1 MVSGMERFTGR
12 RVLVTGGANGIG
24 AGIAR
29 RLAREGAV
37 VTVLDLEA
45 VDADAGVSSVRGSVA
60 DEDDVIEAVRVA
72 VGEEGRLHGLVNN
85 AGVMGAGAI
94 DELSFEEWHH
104 TLDVNVGGYML
115 AAKHT
120 FGPMSAAGGGSIVN
134 CSSIMAFNSGPGQAA
149 YSASKSA
156 VLGLTRG
163 VAMDG
168 AAYGIRCNAVC
179 PGTIETR
186 MYQRHLA
193 RQADPAAEHQRHL
206 DMYPLGRLGQPED
219 VAGLVAFLLSD
230 DAAWI
235 TGQDFIIDGGFL
247 AAGTVK

>member
-1 MVSGMERFTGR
+1 MSAMERFTAR
-12 RVLVTGGANGIG
+12 RVLITGGANGIG

-29 RLAREGAV
+29 RLVDEGAV

-45 VDADAGVSSVRGSVA
+45 ADTNAGVVSVQGSVA
-60 DEDDVIEAVRVA
+60 VEDDVVEAVRVA
-72 VGEEGRLHGLVNN
+72 AGEEGRLHGLVNN
-85 AGVMGAGAI
+85 AGVMGSGVISA
-94 DELSFEEWHH
+94 LSFEEWHR

-115 AAKHT
+115 AAKHA
-120 FGPMSAAGGGSIVN
+120 FGPMRAAGGGSIVN

-168 AAYGIRCNAVC
+168 APYAIRCNAVC

-186 MYQRHLA
+186 MYQRHLE
-193 RQADPAAEHQRHL
+193 RQADPEAEHQRHL
-206 DMYPLGRLGQPED
+206 DIYPLGRLGRPED

-235 TGQDFIIDGGFL
+235 TGQDFVIDGGFL
-247 AAGTVK
+247 AAGTVR